1 MANFDPTENVQS
13 DLAELR
19 RLQAALPNAWP
30 GSAHRELTIQL
41 IRQLL
46 KRVELAIKSDRVTP
60 DAESERNVIQAW
72 FDDMLAE
79 CDSVQLNLDPPTPG

>member
-1 MANFDPTENVQS
+1 MANFDSTENVQN

-19 RLQAALPNAWP
+19 RLRIALPMAGR

-46 KRVELAIKSDRVTP
+46 KRVELAIKSDRVTA
-60 DAESERNVIQAW
+60 DAELERKSIQDW
-72 FDDMLAE
+72 FDDTLAE
-79 CDSVQLNLDPPTPG
+79 RGFGEMNLDLPTIG